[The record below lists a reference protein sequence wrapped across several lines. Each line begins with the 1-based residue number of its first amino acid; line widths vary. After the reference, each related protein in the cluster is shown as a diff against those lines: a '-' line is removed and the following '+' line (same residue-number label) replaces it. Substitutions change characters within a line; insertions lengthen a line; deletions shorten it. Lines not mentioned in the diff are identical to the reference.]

1 MAKASLRE
9 YLCVGCRKCKNEYE
23 GKIAQLEEENEKR
36 GGVIEMLME
45 RSRWLQEESG
55 KLYGV
60 LESAPETEYEYV
72 EEDVEWCRD
81 YREWW
86 NGQRQ
91 EALEEI

>member
-23 GKIAQLEEENEKR
+23 GKIARLEGENEKQR
-36 GGVIEMLME
+36 GVIEMLME

-55 KLYGV
+55 KLYV
-60 LESAPETEYEYV
+60 ALWMAPETEYEYV

-81 YREWW
+81 YRKWW

-91 EALEEI
+91 EAMT